1 MAKQNDELKLL
12 NLLRSV
18 LPKAVPDPKLADRI
32 YTALE
37 KEISSK
43 ERVASFEK
51 FCQRTELPDLAKKS
65 LDEVQKQFET
75 SFGKGSVSLIPH
87 PQKKAVS
94 VEVVTSAGT
103 FEGVIKVGAV
113 ESNGEDDDEMK
124 PKFVPFPVS
133 LEADPELV
141 WMLARDERMTPQEAM
156 IALAKSQDSFW
167 ESKAGQQ
174 HLQKRVER
182 TFPEFI
188 AKVPGKALT
197 EVGLRRHYKDPEPV
211 KQIKVLKARK
221 HD

>member
-18 LPKAVPDPKLADRI
+18 LPKAVPDPKLADKI

-75 SFGKGSVSLIPH
+75 SFGKGSVSLLPH

-113 ESNGEDDDEMK
+113 ENNGEDDDEMK
-124 PKFVPFPVS
+124 PKLVPFPVS

-156 IALAKSQDSFW
+156 IALAKSQDSFGNQRRA
-167 ESKAGQQ
+167 SSTCRNVSSAPFPNSSPKFPA
-174 HLQKRVER
+174 KR
-182 TFPEFI
+182 
-188 AKVPGKALT
+188 
-197 EVGLRRHYKDPEPV
+197 
-211 KQIKVLKARK
+211 
-221 HD
+221 